1 MILTVGM
8 SPCVD
13 VTVRLNKF
21 ALGKT
26 NVAGEKIVT
35 YAGKAN
41 NVALGVS
48 RLRGVRYGVYVQRK
62 RFVVRKGAG

>member
-13 VTVRLNKF
+13 VTVRLNEF

-26 NVAGEKIVT
+26 NVAEEKLVT
-35 YAGKAN
+35 NAGKAN
-41 NVALGVS
+41 NLAQS
-48 RLRGVRYGVYVQRK
+48 RIHI
-62 RFVVRKGAG
+62 